1 METGLAIRSILEIVG
16 VLLITYMILHEDK
29 FIIFEENVTRIIKRK
44 IRMHR
49 RRKVME
55 KKRAQQKQMR
65 QSAPQPQRRPEAARY
80 NTAARRQS
88 VA

>member
-16 VLLITYMILHEDK
+16 VLLITFMILHEDK

-44 IRMHR
+44 IRMYR
-49 RRKVME
+49 RRKAIE
-55 KKRAQQKQMR
+55 KKRAQQKQAR
-65 QSAPQPQRRPEAARY
+65 QSAPQRRSQTTRY
-80 NTAARRQS
+80 SASAHRQS

>member
-16 VLLITYMILHEDK
+16 VLLITYMILHEDR

-49 RRKVME
+49 RRKAME

-65 QSAPQPQRRPEAARY
+65 QSVPQRRPEAARC

>member
-16 VLLITYMILHEDK
+16 VLLITYMILHEDR

-49 RRKVME
+49 RRKAME

-65 QSAPQPQRRPEAARY
+65 QSAPQRRPMAAKY
-80 NTAARRQS
+80 NAPAHRQS